1 MLNTHLLGSRLL
13 HDLPIEEST
22 STNRRIQNLD
32 LPASRKMLMRR
43 LARLSSLIGV
53 GAHHII
59 AIACRELLVDPE
71 LGARPAWDELAGRVD
86 REAGRNEGRNG
97 GRAVCD

>member
-13 HDLPIEEST
+13 HDLPIEEPT
-22 STNRRIQNLD
+22 STNRRNQKLD
-32 LPASRKMLMRR
+32 LLASQKMIMRR
-43 LARLSSLIGV
+43 LARLSSLKGV
-53 GAHHII
+53 GAHHLI

-71 LGARPAWDELAGRVD
+71 LGARAGRGERAIGILV
-86 REAGRNEGRNG
+86 EAGRNEGRNG